1 MKSKN
6 LLRFALLG
14 ALLGTSLAS
23 GPVYAQ
29 KDARRTGGT
38 AKEDRNAQTA
48 KSGNKESR
56 GGSGTNKSEGRG
68 DSRARKERR

>member
-14 ALLGTSLAS
+14 ALLGSSLAS
-23 GPVYAQ
+23 GPVHAQ
-29 KDARRTGGT
+29 KDARRTDGT

-48 KSGNKESR
+48 KSGKDSR
-56 GGSGTNKSEGRG
+56 GSGTNKSEGRG
-68 DSRARKERR
+68 DSKARKDRR